1 MRVIINCVVRPRHR
15 APGPKGC
22 AVCVEALLEA
32 VAAYPTPRAAA
43 ERFAEA
49 VQLAVEETLRRQRWW
64 TAQDPTE
71 TARQLIFLQ
80 AARELA
86 IAKTF
91 LQGRRPEEYF
101 PSHAAYLDFRAGEFG
116 LPGYVFASDYYEMIA
131 LLSGFPLSLLV
142 RPPLGLDDAE
152 EPPPGIS

>member
-1 MRVIINCVVRPRHR
+1 MRAIINCVVRPRHSAR
-15 APGPKGC
+15 GPKGC
-22 AVCVEALLEA
+22 PVCVEALLEA
-32 VAAYPTPRAAA
+32 VAAHPSPREAA
-43 ERFAEA
+43 ERFAEE

-64 TAQDPTE
+64 TVRDPAE

-91 LQGRRPEEYF
+91 LQDRRPEDYF
-101 PSHAAYLDFRAGEFG
+101 PSHSAYLDFRAGEFQ
-116 LPGYVFASDYYEMIA
+116 LPGYVFAADYYEMIA

-142 RPPLGLDDAE
+142 EPPLGLDGADE
-152 EPPPGIS
+152 LPPGIS